1 MTLTLLTPILILFV
15 LVIAAISAIRG
26 YKRGMISAAVNFAC
40 AAASAFLSALLSVLV
55 GITADDGIVGYLQ
68 DLGVLVSG
76 ASYGMFSGIAET
88 VGVMLF
94 CSVIFVLIFL
104 STFIISKCIVVII
117 RENKELHPEAAE
129 DTYLSENATFWQKN
143 DKRFGA
149 IIGLLCGVFISV
161 ALASPLTGILRS
173 TSGFINITEK
183 LEGKS
188 GFKVSK
194 EIYEAREYSDDFMV
208 VTLDALGGRMFFDM
222 TTTTL
227 CYGESTNISSEI
239 RAIENFD
246 LEDLSMSLSE
256 IALCNTNSSKKLQ
269 NLITSTNDSV
279 FLRVMILT
287 GMRDMANSWIAG
299 SSYLGV
305 APPDLPDNSVVYA
318 LTREALRVM
327 ASSSLSSMTTDFK
340 SFVAF
345 CNIINDHSSLFE
357 EKSYKGIVD
366 TLLTG
371 SLINRLNSEVK
382 ANPRMAAVEQAVDNI
397 MIQLVAVE
405 LNSDNPV
412 VKDNVFEKIAR
423 GLQRTANI
431 RSTDE
436 RIEVLS
442 TDIAEA
448 FSDCELY
455 APDALVRIISKDIVQ
470 YFGGYMDHSSYYSS
484 YEVENY
490 FASKYNYVP

>member
-1 MTLTLLTPILILFV
+1 MILTLLTPILILFV

-26 YKRGMISAAVNFAC
+26 YKQGMISAAVNFAC
-40 AAASAFLSALLSVLV
+40 AAASAFLSALLSIII

-173 TSGFINITEK
+173 TSGFINITQRA
-183 LEGKS
+183 GDKS
-188 GFKVSK
+188 GFKVSG
-194 EIYEAREYSDDFMV
+194 EIYEAEEYSNDFMV
-208 VTLDALGGRMFFDM
+208 VTLDALGGRMFFDI

-227 CYGESTNISSEI
+227 CQGEFTNISSEI
-239 RAIENFD
+239 RAIETFD
-246 LEDLSMSLSE
+246 LEDISSSLAD
-256 IALCNTNSSKKLQ
+256 IALCNANSSKKLQ
-269 NLITSTNDSV
+269 NLIDSTEGSV
-279 FLRVMILT
+279 FLRAMILT
-287 GMRDMANSWIAG
+287 GVRDMANTWLARG
-299 SSYLGV
+299 TYLGIASPV
-305 APPDLPDNSVVYA
+305 LPDSSVVNA
-318 LTREALRVM
+318 LTTEALRVM
-327 ASSSLSSMTTDFK
+327 ASTSLSTMNSDFK
-340 SFVAF
+340 SFAAF

-382 ANPRMAAVEQAVDNI
+382 ANPRMAPVTQAVDSI
-397 MIQLVAVE
+397 IIQLVAVE
-405 LNSDNPV
+405 LDSDNPV
-412 VKDNVFEKIAR
+412 VKENVFEKIAR
-423 GLQRTANI
+423 GLQRTAAI

-490 FASKYNYVP
+490 FVSRSNYIP

>member
-1 MTLTLLTPILILFV
+1 MSFTLLTPILILFV
-15 LVIAAISAIRG
+15 SAIAAINAIRG
-26 YKRGMISAAVNFAC
+26 YKQGMIRAAVNFAC
-40 AAASAFLSALLSVLV
+40 AVVSAFLSALLSVLV
-55 GITADDGIVGYLQ
+55 GITADEGIVEYMQ
-68 DLGVLVSG
+68 DLGVLYSG
-76 ASYGMFSGIAET
+76 SSYGMFSEISET
-88 VGVMLF
+88 IGVMLF
-94 CSVIFVLIFL
+94 CSVLFVVMFL
-104 STFIISKCIVVII
+104 CIFIIAKCIIVII
-117 RENKELHPEAAE
+117 RENKLIHPEASE
-129 DTYLSENATFWQKN
+129 DTYLSENATFWEKN

-149 IIGLLCGVFISV
+149 IVGLLCGVFISV

-183 LEGKS
+183 LEGKI

-194 EIYEAREYSDDFMV
+194 EIYEAREYSNDFMV

-246 LEDLSMSLSE
+246 LEDLSTSLSE

-327 ASSSLSSMTTDFK
+327 ASSSLSSMATDFK

-345 CNIINDHSSLFE
+345 CDIINDHSSLFVADGYQE
-357 EKSYKGIVD
+357 IVD

-371 SLINRLNSEVK
+371 TLIDRLHNEVK
-382 ANPRMAAVEQAVDNI
+382 VNPRMAAVEQAVDNI

-405 LNSDNPV
+405 LYSDNPV
-412 VKDNVFEKIAR
+412 VKENVFGKIAR

-436 RIEVLS
+436 RIAVLS

-448 FSDCELY
+448 FSDGELY